1 MAMDWKIIVVRLT
14 VALVLG
20 IIIGVERQLRQNTA
34 GLRMNSLVAI
44 GAASFVIFGS
54 SIGTPETLARVASQ
68 IITGI
73 GFLGAGVIMREGA
86 SIKGIATAATL
97 WCSAAVGIFAGAG
110 LVSSAVI
117 CTGFI
122 VATNLFLRPL
132 AWMIKKRIDMP
143 RILSES
149 HHDHVYTI
157 SVTCQNSG
165 QEHIRALLLQEIN
178 DGGLHLKELESGNA
192 AAANHVLVSMSLSA
206 TSDKDIVLERIV
218 SHLSLQPSVM
228 TAKWHAGHG
237 AI

>member
-1 MAMDWKIIVVRLT
+1 MDWKTIVIRLSL
-14 VALVLG
+14 ALVLG

-54 SIGTPETLARVASQ
+54 SIGASDTLARVAAQ

-97 WCSAAVGIFAGAG
+97 WCSAAVGMFAGAG
-110 LVSSAVI
+110 LVSAAVV
-117 CTGFI
+117 CTAFI

-132 AWMIKKRIDMP
+132 AWIIKKRIDMP
-143 RILSES
+143 HMLSAS
-149 HHDHVYTI
+149 HHSHAYTI
-157 SVTCQNSG
+157 CVTCQSNG

-178 DGGLHLKELESGNA
+178 DGGLHLKKLESVTGA
-192 AAANHVLVSMSLSA
+192 IANCVEVSMNLSA
-206 TSDKDIVLERIV
+206 TNDKDTILERIV
-218 SHLSLQPSVM
+218 SHLSLQPTV
-228 TAKWHAGHG
+228 TAAKWSMERSK
-237 AI
+237 I

>member
-1 MAMDWKIIVVRLT
+1 MDWKTIVIRLSL
-14 VALVLG
+14 ALVLG
-20 IIIGVERQLRQNTA
+20 IIIGIERQLRQNTA

-54 SIGTPETLARVASQ
+54 SIGTTDTLARVAAQ

-97 WCSAAVGIFAGAG
+97 WCSAAVGMFAGAG
-110 LVSSAVI
+110 LVSSAII
-117 CTGFI
+117 CTVFI

-132 AWMIKKRIDMP
+132 AWIIKKRIDMP
-143 RILSES
+143 HLLSES
-149 HHDHVYTI
+149 HHSHIYTI
-157 SVTCQNSG
+157 SVTCQSNG

-178 DGGLHLKELESGNA
+178 DGGLHLKKLESSNA
-192 AAANHVLVSMSLSA
+192 ATADCTQVSMNLSA

-218 SHLSLQPSVM
+218 SHLSLQPTV
-228 TAKWHAGHG
+228 TAAKWHMGSSAT
-237 AI
+237 